1 MLTVLFHPLTTFWE
15 RHFKLKAE
23 NESLPRWPCLPIQ
36 VTALGAA
43 VAAGVTAG
51 VWKLGQKMG
60 DITVYRWSLQIECC
74 HLSSSEDG
82 RIAVDCKKGQN
93 RLSHTWAQVWNW
105 RKGTGEENK
114 TVENGRWEESWL
126 GSRGHEHRWLERIS
140 TSCNIRLSEKK
151 IEIRWRHGLKAL

>member
-1 MLTVLFHPLTTFWE
+1 MSHSCVLHFETLQLEGWE
-15 RHFKLKAE
+15 WMFAQVTMFA
-23 NESLPRWPCLPIQ
+23 PIQ

-74 HLSSSEDG
+74 HLSSSEAG
-82 RIAVDCKKGQN
+82 RVAVDCKKRQI

-114 TVENGRWEESWL
+114 TVEDGSWEKSWL
-126 GSRGHEHRWLERIS
+126 GPRGHEHRWLERIS
-140 TSCNIRLSEKK
+140 TSCNIRLSEQK
-151 IEIRWRHGLKAL
+151 IEIRLKAL